1 MPIDNTLKKVVI
13 WRLISIL
20 ITLFVMYVTTG
31 DVIAATGVTLFLH
44 ALTLA
49 AHYAFEIF
57 WEKKYRN

>member
-1 MPIDNTLKKVVI
+1 MIDNTLKKVVV
-13 WRLISIL
+13 WRLISML

-31 DVIAATGVTLFLH
+31 DVIAATGVTFFLH

-57 WEKKYRN
+57 WEKKYRA

>member
-1 MPIDNTLKKVVI
+1 MPIGNTLRKVVI
-13 WRLISIL
+13 WRVISIL

-31 DVIAATGVTLFLH
+31 DVVAATGVTLFLH

-49 AHYAFEIF
+49 AHYAFEIL